1 MSQQNPFTEA
11 RLWINSA
18 LMLLL
23 AIDPPPD
30 QADTAID
37 SLNALA
43 LLFEVYAK
51 RDGSTLD
58 RIQANIIADDFNALP
73 TLLPG
78 DRCAPIRLLVSQ
90 ARRIVT
96 TGTAQGI
103 GAEGVRP

>member
-1 MSQQNPFTEA
+1 MSQQNPFAEA

-18 LMLLL
+18 LTLLL
-23 AIDPPPD
+23 AIDPQPD

-37 SLNALA
+37 SLNALV
-43 LLFEVYAK
+43 LLFDVYA
-51 RDGSTLD
+51 RRGDLTLD

-73 TLLPG
+73 GLLPG
-78 DRCAPIRLLVSQ
+78 NRFAPIRLLISQ

-103 GAEGVRP
+103 GAEGMRL